1 MCSMELCAKQDE
13 SATLF
18 PTSFVRNVCA
28 ITPLTTPLM
37 ARGIGA
43 DAMSEKN
50 YTVYHLHTELSLQD
64 SVTKFQDYIDRAM
77 ELGQTA
83 LAFTEHGNIYQW
95 VAKKIACDEAGLKY
109 LHGCEIYLTEALL
122 MPPDPSEVR
131 RQVMEEVWQREK
143 EYDELRKAPK
153 KFEAYLETL
162 QRTPDGRAY
171 YDRFCDDLDVLHR
184 SEAGEQQPFDA
195 ASYISWRTEE
205 LTKAGM
211 HKVRD
216 NFHTILIARNYAG
229 LQEMNELI
237 SRSSQEDHFYY
248 KPRITFEEFLG
259 LSRNVI
265 KISACLASPLN
276 KMGMTHPMYERL
288 LRHYDYLEIQAHN
301 CPEQV
306 AYNRHLAEM
315 SQRYH
320 IPLIAGTDTHS
331 LDGYKAECRTIMQ
344 LSKHIEFADEDT
356 FDLTYKSYD
365 ELVNMFAQQDAIP
378 SKLYLE
384 AIENTNRMADS
395 VEPFELDT
403 SFKYPPLY
411 SDRDREVLHQ
421 VLHDNL
427 EAKITEGAIT
437 AEQVDPFREAIAEEC
452 RVFDKIDMSGFM
464 LFMSEMVTWCKGN
477 GIPIGFN
484 RGSCGGSRVAYVSD
498 TTDLNPETWHTVF
511 SRFCN
516 EDRKEIGD
524 IDIDVSP
531 SQRDLVYDYIINRF
545 GQEKTAFIL
554 AIGTIKSKGCIDEI
568 CRALSVRWNKEHQHD
583 EKAFRKVLAALK
595 DNGVE
600 VKFGDARDGNG
611 AYLFDEKGNLILSKD
626 LQGASRAELIKEF
639 TKEYSRIKEE
649 NERIFAQNPWAG
661 KVSAVIKSEYG
672 AAEQRALSLTEG
684 KSKEEAKK
692 IIERETAEVRKK
704 YSDVFYYYDGLLDV
718 AISQSMHPA
727 GIVASPLTLRDNYGT
742 FISEGKEI
750 LQIDMDCVHDVSL
763 VKYDILGLKNIEIIK
778 DAYELM
784 GRTYPKSHEINWD
797 DQEVWKD
804 MLRSPVGIFQ
814 FEGDFAFQMLKQYE
828 PHSIFDM
835 SLVTAALRPSGASYR
850 DDLMQHKP
858 HKNPSALIDELL
870 KDNYGYLVY
879 QEDVI
884 KFLQQICGFSGSDAD
899 NARRTIARKKPE
911 DLEKILPD
919 VLKGYC
925 EKSPQ
930 PQEVAEQEAKE
941 FLQIISDASSY
952 MFGYNHSVGYCMI
965 GYLCAYLRY
974 YHPFEFITAYLNN
987 ANGEDDVKA
996 GNELAKL
1003 YGIKIVPPRFG
1014 LSKDKYLL
1022 NKEEKV
1028 IAKGITS
1035 VKYMN
1040 ADVANELY
1048 ELAAEGKPKSFMELL
1063 TLCDT
1068 KTHLDTRQRDILV
1081 RIDYFSEYG
1090 NAKELLKMVQLF
1102 AFFKNGSMK
1111 KILKEKLTPEMQAIV
1126 AQYAT
1131 DVSKNGAPA
1140 KSYTFTDMSGFLLH
1154 LERMVREM
1162 NIQDFDLKSKMND
1175 QLECL
1180 GYIDLTTNKKEDLR
1194 KLIILDVFPL
1204 KSKRDGSVWG
1214 YALQVRSIGSGKH
1227 NRWTVRSWYFDKK
1240 PVKKL
1245 DVIEVPKSGWHEE
1258 RGYLYLDCYD
1268 YVI

>member
-1 MCSMELCAKQDE
+1 MKD
-13 SATLF
+13 
-18 PTSFVRNVCA
+18 
-28 ITPLTTPLM
+28 
-37 ARGIGA
+37 
-43 DAMSEKN
+43 KN
-50 YTVYHLHTELSLQD
+50 YVVYHLHTELSLLD
-64 SVTKFQDYIDRAM
+64 SATKYSDYIARAV

-83 LAFTEHGNIYQW
+83 IAFTEHGNIYQW
-95 VAKKIACDEAGLKY
+95 VEKKIACDKVGLKY
-109 LHGCEIYLTEALL
+109 LHGCEVYLTEALL

-153 KFEAYLETL
+153 KFEAYLEAL
-162 QRTPDGRAY
+162 QRTPEGRAY
-171 YDRFCDDLDVLHR
+171 YDRFCDDLDALCA
-184 SEAGEQQPFDA
+184 SEAEEPEPFDA

-276 KMGMTHPMYERL
+276 KMDMTHPMYERL

-315 SQRYH
+315 SQRYR

-331 LDGYKAECRTIMQ
+331 LDKYKAECRTIMQ

-365 ELVNMFAQQDAIP
+365 ELVKMFAQQDAIP
-378 SKLYLE
+378 PKLYLE
-384 AIENTNRMADS
+384 AIENTNHMADS

-411 SDRDREVLHQ
+411 GDRDREVLHQ
-421 VLHDNL
+421 VLDDNL

-437 AEQVDPFREAIAEEC
+437 AEQANPFREAIAEEC

-464 LFMSEMVTWCKGN
+464 LFMSEMVTWCKEN

-484 RGSCGGSRVAYVSD
+484 RGSCGGSRVAYVSN

-583 EKAFRKVLAALK
+583 EKAFRKALAALK
-595 DNGVE
+595 DDGVE
-600 VKFGDARDGNG
+600 VKFGDARDFNA
-611 AYLFDEKGNLILSKD
+611 AYFFDENGNLILSRD
-626 LQGASRAELIKEF
+626 LEGTSRAELVKEF
-639 TKEYSRIKEE
+639 NKEYNRLKEE
-649 NERIFAQNPWAG
+649 NERIFAKNPWAG
-661 KVSAVIKSEYG
+661 KVSAQIKKEFEVDE
-672 AAEQRALSLTEG
+672 AAT
-684 KSKEEAKK
+684 
-692 IIERETAEVRKK
+692 REK
-704 YSDVFYYYDGLLDV
+704 YPEVFYYYDGLLDV

-784 GRTYPKSHEINWD
+784 GRPYPKSHEINWD
-797 DQEVWKD
+797 DQEVWRD

-919 VLKGYC
+919 ILKGYC

-974 YHPFEFITAYLNN
+974 YHPIEFITAYLNN
-987 ANGEDDVKA
+987 ANGEEDVKN
-996 GNELAKL
+996 GNELATL

-1014 LSKDKYLL
+1014 FSKDKYLL

-1028 IAKGITS
+1028 IAKGISS

-1048 ELAAEGKPKSFMELL
+1048 ALAEAGKPKSFMELL
-1063 TLCDT
+1063 RIMNEQ
-1068 KTHLDTRQRDILV
+1068 THLDTRQRDILV
-1081 RIDYFSEYG
+1081 KIDYFIEYG
-1090 NAKELLKMVQLF
+1090 NAKELLRMVDLF
-1102 AFFKNGSMK
+1102 NFFKGGTMK
-1111 KILKEKLTPEMQAIV
+1111 KIPKDKLSPDVAAIV

-1131 DVSKNGAPA
+1131 GLSKSGAEA
-1140 KSYTFTDMSGFLLH
+1140 KSYTFTDMPGLLLC
-1154 LERMVREM
+1154 LEEKVREM
-1162 NIQDFDLKSKMND
+1162 HIPDFDLKSKMQD
-1175 QLECL
+1175 QLENL
-1180 GYIDLTTNKKEDLR
+1180 GYIDLTTNKKEDRR
-1194 KLIILDVFPL
+1194 KLIIMDVFPL
-1204 KSKRDGSVWG
+1204 KSKVNKDIWG
-1214 YALQVRSIGSGKH
+1214 YALQTRSIGSGKTS
-1227 NRWTVRSWYFDKK
+1227 RLTVRSRLFDKRPLK
-1240 PVKKL
+1240 RF
-1245 DVIEVPKSGWHEE
+1245 DVIYATDVRQERSGYW
-1258 RGYLYLDCYD
+1258 YLIGYD

>member
-1 MCSMELCAKQDE
+1 MSD
-13 SATLF
+13 
-18 PTSFVRNVCA
+18 RNY
-28 ITPLTTPLM
+28 I
-37 ARGIGA
+37 
-43 DAMSEKN
+43 
-50 YTVYHLHTELSLQD
+50 VYHLHTELSLQD
-64 SVTKFQDYIDRAM
+64 SVTKYQDYIDRAV

-95 VAKKIACDEAGLKY
+95 VAKKIACDQAGLKY
-109 LHGCEIYLTEALL
+109 LHGCEVYLTEKLL
-122 MPPDPSEVR
+122 HTDP
-131 RQVMEEVWQREK
+131 
-143 EYDELRKAPK
+143 
-153 KFEAYLETL
+153 
-162 QRTPDGRAY
+162 RT
-171 YDRFCDDLDVLHR
+171 
-184 SEAGEQQPFDA
+184 GEQ
-195 ASYISWRTEE
+195 S
-205 LTKAGM
+205 
-211 HKVRD
+211 KVRD
-216 NFHTILIARNYAG
+216 NYHTILIARNYAG

-248 KPRITFEEFLG
+248 KPRITFDEFLG

-276 KMGMTHPMYERL
+276 KMGITHPMYERL
-288 LRHYDYLEIQAHN
+288 LKHYDYLEIQAHN
-301 CPEQV
+301 CPEQI

-331 LDGYKAECRTIMQ
+331 LNEYKAECRTIMQ

-365 ELVNMFAQQDAIP
+365 ELVEMFAQQDAIP

-384 AIENTNRMADS
+384 AIENTNHMADS
-395 VEPFELDT
+395 VEPFELDK

-411 SDRDREVLHQ
+411 GNRDREVLHQ
-421 VLHDNL
+421 VLHNNL
-427 EAKITEGAIT
+427 ESKIAENAIT
-437 AEQVDPFREAIAEEC
+437 TEQVEPFKAAIAEEC

-464 LFMSEMVTWCKGN
+464 LFMSEMVTWCKEN

-484 RGSCGGSRVAYVSD
+484 RGSCGGSRVAYVSN

-583 EKAFRKVLAALK
+583 EKAFRKALAVLK

-600 VKFGDARDGNG
+600 VKFGDIRDGNG
-611 AYLFDEKGNLILSKD
+611 AYFFDEKGYLILRKD
-626 LQGASRAELIKEF
+626 LEGTPRAELIKEF
-639 TKEYSRIKEE
+639 TKEYSRLKEE
-649 NERIFAQNPWAG
+649 NEKIFAQNPWAG
-661 KVSAVIKSEYG
+661 KISAQIKKEFEVDE
-672 AAEQRALSLTEG
+672 AAT
-684 KSKEEAKK
+684 
-692 IIERETAEVRKK
+692 REK
-704 YSDVFYYYDGLLDV
+704 YPEVFYYYDGLLDV

-784 GRTYPKSHEINWD
+784 GRPYPKSHEINWN

-858 HKNPSALIDELL
+858 HKNPSVLIDELL

-919 VLKGYC
+919 ILKGYC

-930 PQEVAEQEAKE
+930 PREVAEQEAKE

-1022 NKEEKV
+1022 NKEEGV

-1048 ELAAEGKPKSFMELL
+1048 ELAAEDKPKSFMELL

-1102 AFFKNGSMK
+1102 AFFKNGTMK

-1131 DVSKNGAPA
+1131 DVSKNGTPA
-1140 KSYTFTDMSGFLLH
+1140 KSYTFVNMPGFLLH
-1154 LERMVREM
+1154 LEQTVREM

-1204 KSKRDGSVWG
+1204 KSKRDGNVWG

-1227 NRWTVRSWYFDKK
+1227 NRWTVRSRYFDKK

>member
-1 MCSMELCAKQDE
+1 MSD
-13 SATLF
+13 
-18 PTSFVRNVCA
+18 RNY
-28 ITPLTTPLM
+28 I
-37 ARGIGA
+37 
-43 DAMSEKN
+43 
-50 YTVYHLHTELSLQD
+50 VYHLHTELSLQD
-64 SVTKFQDYIDRAM
+64 SVTKYQDYIDRAV

-95 VAKKIACDEAGLKY
+95 VAKKIACDQAGLKY
-109 LHGCEIYLTEALL
+109 LHGCEVYLTEKLL
-122 MPPDPSEVR
+122 HTDP
-131 RQVMEEVWQREK
+131 
-143 EYDELRKAPK
+143 
-153 KFEAYLETL
+153 
-162 QRTPDGRAY
+162 RT
-171 YDRFCDDLDVLHR
+171 
-184 SEAGEQQPFDA
+184 GEQ
-195 ASYISWRTEE
+195 S
-205 LTKAGM
+205 
-211 HKVRD
+211 KVRD
-216 NFHTILIARNYAG
+216 NYHTILIARNYAG

-248 KPRITFEEFLG
+248 KPRITFDEFLG

-276 KMGMTHPMYERL
+276 KMGITHPMYERL
-288 LRHYDYLEIQAHN
+288 LKHYDYLEIQAHN
-301 CPEQV
+301 CPEQI

-315 SQRYH
+315 SQRHH

-331 LDGYKAECRTIMQ
+331 LNEYKAECRTIMQ

-365 ELVNMFAQQDAIP
+365 ELVEMFAQQDAIP

-384 AIENTNRMADS
+384 AIENTNHMADS
-395 VEPFELDT
+395 VEPFELDK

-411 SDRDREVLHQ
+411 GNRDREVLHQ
-421 VLHDNL
+421 VLHNNL
-427 EAKITEGAIT
+427 ESKIAENAIT
-437 AEQVDPFREAIAEEC
+437 TEQVEPFKAAIAEEC

-464 LFMSEMVTWCKGN
+464 LFMSEMVTWCKEN

-484 RGSCGGSRVAYVSD
+484 RGSCGGSRVAYVSN

-583 EKAFRKVLAALK
+583 EKAFRKALAVLK

-600 VKFGDARDGNG
+600 VKFGDVRDGNG
-611 AYLFDEKGNLILSKD
+611 AYFFDEKGYLILRKD
-626 LQGASRAELIKEF
+626 LESTPRAELIKEF
-639 TKEYSRIKEE
+639 TKEYSRLKEE
-649 NERIFAQNPWAG
+649 NEKIFAQNPWAG
-661 KVSAVIKSEYG
+661 KISAQIKKEFEVDE
-672 AAEQRALSLTEG
+672 AAT
-684 KSKEEAKK
+684 
-692 IIERETAEVRKK
+692 REK
-704 YSDVFYYYDGLLDV
+704 YPEVFYYYDGLLDV

-784 GRTYPKSHEINWD
+784 GRPYPKSHEINWN

-919 VLKGYC
+919 ILKGYC

-930 PQEVAEQEAKE
+930 PREIAEQEAKE

-987 ANGEDDVKA
+987 ANGEEDVKA

-1022 NKEEKV
+1022 NKAEKV

-1102 AFFKNGSMK
+1102 AFFKNGTMK

-1131 DVSKNGAPA
+1131 DVSKNGTPA
-1140 KSYTFTDMSGFLLH
+1140 KSYTFVDMPGFLLH

-1204 KSKRDGSVWG
+1204 KSKRDGNVWG
-1214 YALQVRSIGSGKH
+1214 YAIQVRSIGSGKH
-1227 NRWTVRSWYFDKK
+1227 NRWTVRSRYFDKK

>member
-1 MCSMELCAKQDE
+1 MSD
-13 SATLF
+13 
-18 PTSFVRNVCA
+18 RNY
-28 ITPLTTPLM
+28 I
-37 ARGIGA
+37 
-43 DAMSEKN
+43 
-50 YTVYHLHTELSLQD
+50 VYHLHTELSLQD
-64 SVTKFQDYIDRAM
+64 SVTKYQDYIDRAV

-95 VAKKIACDEAGLKY
+95 VAKKIACDQAGLKY
-109 LHGCEIYLTEALL
+109 LHGCEVYLTEKLL
-122 MPPDPSEVR
+122 HTDP
-131 RQVMEEVWQREK
+131 
-143 EYDELRKAPK
+143 
-153 KFEAYLETL
+153 
-162 QRTPDGRAY
+162 RT
-171 YDRFCDDLDVLHR
+171 
-184 SEAGEQQPFDA
+184 GEQ
-195 ASYISWRTEE
+195 S
-205 LTKAGM
+205 
-211 HKVRD
+211 KVRD
-216 NFHTILIARNYAG
+216 NYHTILIARNYAG

-248 KPRITFEEFLG
+248 KPRITFDEFLG

-276 KMGMTHPMYERL
+276 KMGITHPMYERL
-288 LRHYDYLEIQAHN
+288 LKHYDYLEIQAHN
-301 CPEQV
+301 CPEQI

-315 SQRYH
+315 SQRHH

-331 LDGYKAECRTIMQ
+331 LNEYKAECRTIMQ

-365 ELVNMFAQQDAIP
+365 ELVEMFAQQDAIP

-384 AIENTNRMADS
+384 AIENTNHMADS
-395 VEPFELDT
+395 VEPFELDK

-411 SDRDREVLHQ
+411 GNRDREVLHQ
-421 VLHDNL
+421 VLHNNL
-427 EAKITEGAIT
+427 ESKIAENAIT
-437 AEQVDPFREAIAEEC
+437 TEQVEPFKAAIAEEC

-464 LFMSEMVTWCKGN
+464 LFMSEMVTWCKEN

-484 RGSCGGSRVAYVSD
+484 RGSCGGSRVAYVSN

-583 EKAFRKVLAALK
+583 EKAFRKALAVLK

-600 VKFGDARDGNG
+600 VKFGDVRDGNG
-611 AYLFDEKGNLILSKD
+611 AYFFDEKGYLILRKD
-626 LQGASRAELIKEF
+626 LEGTPRAELIKEF
-639 TKEYSRIKEE
+639 TKEYSRLKEE
-649 NERIFAQNPWAG
+649 NEKIFAQDPWAG
-661 KVSAVIKSEYG
+661 KISAQIKKEFEVDE
-672 AAEQRALSLTEG
+672 AAT
-684 KSKEEAKK
+684 
-692 IIERETAEVRKK
+692 REK
-704 YSDVFYYYDGLLDV
+704 YPEVFYYYDGLLDV

-784 GRTYPKSHEINWD
+784 GRPYPKSHEINWN

-919 VLKGYC
+919 ILKGYC

-930 PQEVAEQEAKE
+930 PREIAEQEAKE

-987 ANGEDDVKA
+987 ANGEEDVKA

-1022 NKEEKV
+1022 NKAEKV

-1102 AFFKNGSMK
+1102 AFFKNGTMK

-1131 DVSKNGAPA
+1131 DVSKNGTPA
-1140 KSYTFTDMSGFLLH
+1140 KSYTFVDMPGFLLH

-1204 KSKRDGSVWG
+1204 KSKRDGNVWG
-1214 YALQVRSIGSGKH
+1214 YAIQVRSIGSGKH
-1227 NRWTVRSWYFDKK
+1227 NRWTVRSRYFDKK

>member
-1 MCSMELCAKQDE
+1 MSD
-13 SATLF
+13 
-18 PTSFVRNVCA
+18 RNY
-28 ITPLTTPLM
+28 I
-37 ARGIGA
+37 
-43 DAMSEKN
+43 
-50 YTVYHLHTELSLQD
+50 VYHLHTELSLQD
-64 SVTKFQDYIDRAM
+64 SVTKYQDYIDRAV

-95 VAKKIACDEAGLKY
+95 VAKKIACDQAGLKY
-109 LHGCEIYLTEALL
+109 LHGCEVYLTEKLL
-122 MPPDPSEVR
+122 HTDP
-131 RQVMEEVWQREK
+131 
-143 EYDELRKAPK
+143 
-153 KFEAYLETL
+153 
-162 QRTPDGRAY
+162 RT
-171 YDRFCDDLDVLHR
+171 
-184 SEAGEQQPFDA
+184 GEQ
-195 ASYISWRTEE
+195 S
-205 LTKAGM
+205 
-211 HKVRD
+211 KVRD
-216 NFHTILIARNYAG
+216 NYHTILIARNYAG

-248 KPRITFEEFLG
+248 KPRITFDEFLG

-276 KMGMTHPMYERL
+276 KMGITHPMYERL
-288 LRHYDYLEIQAHN
+288 LKHYDYLEIQAHN
-301 CPEQV
+301 CPEQI

-315 SQRYH
+315 SQRHH

-331 LDGYKAECRTIMQ
+331 LNEYKAECRTIMQ

-365 ELVNMFAQQDAIP
+365 ELVEMFAQQDAIP

-384 AIENTNRMADS
+384 AIENTNHMADS
-395 VEPFELDT
+395 VEPFELDK

-411 SDRDREVLHQ
+411 GNRDREVLHQ
-421 VLHDNL
+421 VLHNNL
-427 EAKITEGAIT
+427 ESKIAENAIT
-437 AEQVDPFREAIAEEC
+437 TEQVEPFKAAIAEEC

-464 LFMSEMVTWCKGN
+464 LFMSEMVTWCKEN

-484 RGSCGGSRVAYVSD
+484 RGSCGGSRVAYVSN

-583 EKAFRKVLAALK
+583 EKAFRKALAVLK

-600 VKFGDARDGNG
+600 VKFGDVRDGNG
-611 AYLFDEKGNLILSKD
+611 AYFFDEKGYLILRKD
-626 LQGASRAELIKEF
+626 LEGTPRAELIKEF
-639 TKEYSRIKEE
+639 TKEYSRLKEE
-649 NERIFAQNPWAG
+649 NEKIFAQNPWAG
-661 KVSAVIKSEYG
+661 KISAQIKKEFEVDE
-672 AAEQRALSLTEG
+672 AAT
-684 KSKEEAKK
+684 
-692 IIERETAEVRKK
+692 REK
-704 YSDVFYYYDGLLDV
+704 YPEVFYYYDGLLDV

-784 GRTYPKSHEINWD
+784 GRPYPKSHEINWN

-858 HKNPSALIDELL
+858 HKNPSVLIDELL

-919 VLKGYC
+919 ILKGYC

-930 PQEVAEQEAKE
+930 PREVAEQEAKE

-1022 NKEEKV
+1022 NKEEGV

-1048 ELAAEGKPKSFMELL
+1048 ELAAEDKPKSFMELL

-1102 AFFKNGSMK
+1102 AFFKNGTMK

-1131 DVSKNGAPA
+1131 DVSKNGTPA
-1140 KSYTFTDMSGFLLH
+1140 KSYTFVNMPGFLLH
-1154 LERMVREM
+1154 LEQTVREM

-1204 KSKRDGSVWG
+1204 KSKRDGNVWG
-1214 YALQVRSIGSGKH
+1214 YALQVRSIDSGKH
-1227 NRWTVRSWYFDKK
+1227 NRWTVRSRYFDKK

-1258 RGYLYLDCYD
+1258 KGYLYLDCYD

>member
-1 MCSMELCAKQDE
+1 MSD
-13 SATLF
+13 
-18 PTSFVRNVCA
+18 RNY
-28 ITPLTTPLM
+28 I
-37 ARGIGA
+37 
-43 DAMSEKN
+43 
-50 YTVYHLHTELSLQD
+50 VYHLHTELSLQD
-64 SVTKFQDYIDRAM
+64 SVTKYQDYIDRAV

-95 VAKKIACDEAGLKY
+95 VAKKIACDQAGLKY
-109 LHGCEIYLTEALL
+109 LHGCEVYLTEKLL
-122 MPPDPSEVR
+122 HTDP
-131 RQVMEEVWQREK
+131 
-143 EYDELRKAPK
+143 
-153 KFEAYLETL
+153 
-162 QRTPDGRAY
+162 RT
-171 YDRFCDDLDVLHR
+171 
-184 SEAGEQQPFDA
+184 GEQ
-195 ASYISWRTEE
+195 S
-205 LTKAGM
+205 
-211 HKVRD
+211 KVRD
-216 NFHTILIARNYAG
+216 NYHTILIARNYAG

-248 KPRITFEEFLG
+248 KPRITFDEFLG

-276 KMGMTHPMYERL
+276 KMGITHPMYERL
-288 LRHYDYLEIQAHN
+288 LKHYDYLEIQAHN
-301 CPEQV
+301 CPEQI

-315 SQRYH
+315 SQRHH

-331 LDGYKAECRTIMQ
+331 LNEYKAECRTIMQ

-365 ELVNMFAQQDAIP
+365 ELVEMFAQQDAIP

-384 AIENTNRMADS
+384 AIENTNHMADS
-395 VEPFELDT
+395 VEPFELDK

-411 SDRDREVLHQ
+411 GNRDREVLHQ
-421 VLHDNL
+421 VLHNNL
-427 EAKITEGAIT
+427 ESKIAENAIT
-437 AEQVDPFREAIAEEC
+437 TEQVEPFKAAIAEEC

-464 LFMSEMVTWCKGN
+464 LFMSEMVTWCKEN

-484 RGSCGGSRVAYVSD
+484 RGSCGGSRVAYVSN

-583 EKAFRKVLAALK
+583 EKAFRKALAVLK

-600 VKFGDARDGNG
+600 VKFGDVRDGNG
-611 AYLFDEKGNLILSKD
+611 AYFFDEKGYLILRKD
-626 LQGASRAELIKEF
+626 LESTPRAELIKEF
-639 TKEYSRIKEE
+639 TKEYSRLKEE
-649 NERIFAQNPWAG
+649 NEKIFAQNPWAG
-661 KVSAVIKSEYG
+661 KISAQIKKEFEVDE
-672 AAEQRALSLTEG
+672 AAT
-684 KSKEEAKK
+684 
-692 IIERETAEVRKK
+692 REK
-704 YSDVFYYYDGLLDV
+704 YPEVFYYYDGLLDV

-784 GRTYPKSHEINWD
+784 GRPYPKSHEINWN

-919 VLKGYC
+919 ILKGYC

-930 PQEVAEQEAKE
+930 PREIAEQEAKE

-952 MFGYNHSVGYCMI
+952 MFGLMI
-965 GYLCAYLRY
+965 SSFFVNPIVQGCA
-974 YHPFEFITAYLNN
+974 A
-987 ANGEDDVKA
+987 
-996 GNELAKL
+996 
-1003 YGIKIVPPRFG
+1003 
-1014 LSKDKYLL
+1014 
-1022 NKEEKV
+1022 
-1028 IAKGITS
+1028 
-1035 VKYMN
+1035 
-1040 ADVANELY
+1040 
-1048 ELAAEGKPKSFMELL
+1048 
-1063 TLCDT
+1063 
-1068 KTHLDTRQRDILV
+1068 
-1081 RIDYFSEYG
+1081 
-1090 NAKELLKMVQLF
+1090 
-1102 AFFKNGSMK
+1102 
-1111 KILKEKLTPEMQAIV
+1111 
-1126 AQYAT
+1126 
-1131 DVSKNGAPA
+1131 
-1140 KSYTFTDMSGFLLH
+1140 
-1154 LERMVREM
+1154 
-1162 NIQDFDLKSKMND
+1162 
-1175 QLECL
+1175 
-1180 GYIDLTTNKKEDLR
+1180 
-1194 KLIILDVFPL
+1194 
-1204 KSKRDGSVWG
+1204 
-1214 YALQVRSIGSGKH
+1214 
-1227 NRWTVRSWYFDKK
+1227 
-1240 PVKKL
+1240 
-1245 DVIEVPKSGWHEE
+1245 
-1258 RGYLYLDCYD
+1258 
-1268 YVI
+1268 